1 MEKLNEFLRDLLSS
15 CSDELRLEPGKKPYM
30 IAGSRTIDIS
40 NTPILGTQISMMV
53 FPLIPQDIKLILPHS
68 PEIEFEHPHALGK
81 FHFVVR
87 KSPAGFNVTVRPQL
101 ADVRVSSPAP
111 ENVFAPQTAKP
122 EPALAPEPTADPA
135 PQEPIQPLSPST
147 FTDFDSSSAG
157 YEYTSNLA
165 STDPTPDALVI
176 EERIEIPAYEVAGMP
191 TVDVISAN
199 DPEFATVFSDTS
211 NYEPQ
216 GRRDDFSGAYA
227 PMSEES
233 FAEAAS
239 DNGAWTPPIPPSES
253 PLEPTPASVYD
264 PTPMSSRMD
273 DLFRAMAA
281 AGASDLHL
289 SVSMP
294 PMIRKDG
301 KMQPL
306 SPGDD
311 PLTAE
316 SMKHLLGEIMPK
328 KNVEEFTQ
336 RHDTDFAYEI
346 EGLARFRS
354 NIFMDRKG
362 MGAVFRIIP
371 TKMTTAEQLGLSDA
385 ILGLTHLS
393 KGLVVV
399 TGPTGSGKST
409 TLCAMVNHINQNRED
424 HIITIEDPIEFVHDN
439 IKCLVNQREVHN
451 HTDSFKDALRAA
463 LREDPDILLVGEMRD
478 LETISIAIETAET
491 GHLVFGTLHTTTA
504 ASTVDRIID
513 QFPADRQ
520 QQIRVML
527 SESLKGVIAQTLL
540 PKKGGGRV
548 AALEILIV
556 TPAIS
561 NLIREGKTFQIPSA
575 MQTGKN
581 SGMVVLNDALFELVK
596 KGLVEPKDAYIKAV
610 DKANFETMLTR
621 GGFKI

>member
-15 CSDELRLEPGKKPYM
+15 CSDELRLEPGKKPFM
-30 IAGSRTIDIS
+30 LAGSRTIEIS

-68 PEIEFEHPHALGK
+68 PEIEFEHPHTLGK
-81 FHFVVR
+81 FQFVVR
-87 KSPAGFNVTVRPQL
+87 KSPAGFNVVIRPQL
-101 ADVRVSSPAP
+101 ADQRTTSPTP
-111 ENVFAPQTAKP
+111 ENVFAPQAAPSEPVTEPDPKTAS
-122 EPALAPEPTADPA
+122 E
-135 PQEPIQPLSPST
+135 EPISPLSPSE
-147 FTDFDSSSAG
+147 FTDFDSASAG
-157 YEYTSNLA
+157 YEYTSTL
-165 STDPTPDALVI
+165 TPVDQSPESLVV
-176 EERIEIPAYEVAGMP
+176 EERVEVPAYQVAGIPAA
-191 TVDVISAN
+191 DVVSAN

-211 NYEPQ
+211 TYAPQ
-216 GRRDDFSGAYA
+216 GPRDDFSSAYA
-227 PMSEES
+227 PLPDQPFEHT
-233 FAEAAS
+233 AET
-239 DNGAWTPPIPPSES
+239 NGWPPPPPSEPPLIPTQPS
-253 PLEPTPASVYD
+253 PHSPTLV
-264 PTPMSSRMD
+264 SSRMD
-273 DLFRAMAA
+273 QLFRAMAA

-301 KMQPL
+301 KMQSL
-306 SPGDD
+306 SAGDD
-311 PLTAE
+311 ALTAE
-316 SMKHLLGEIMPK
+316 SMTHLLGEIMPK
-328 KNVEEFTQ
+328 KNIEEFAQ

-409 TLCAMVNHINQNRED
+409 M
-424 HIITIEDPIEFVHDN
+424 
-439 IKCLVNQREVHN
+439 
-451 HTDSFKDALRAA
+451 SFKDALRAA

-596 KGLVEPKDAYIKAV
+596 NGMVEPKDAYIKAV